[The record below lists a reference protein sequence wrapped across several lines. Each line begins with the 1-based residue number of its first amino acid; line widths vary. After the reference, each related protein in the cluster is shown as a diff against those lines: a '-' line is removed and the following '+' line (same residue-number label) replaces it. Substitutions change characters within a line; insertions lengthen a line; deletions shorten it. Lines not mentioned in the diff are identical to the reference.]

1 MFAVIHSGMSD
12 SSKPYAND
20 WSSALAEIS
29 ELVPIDETARRFKAF
44 LRARGVKS
52 ASDLLR
58 LALVYA
64 IGNSLRG
71 SSAWAQASAVAEV
84 SGPALHRR
92 LAHAADWLEFIAR
105 ELLEATR
112 PQISGAWQGWR
123 LRVVDASTICQ
134 PGADRTT
141 WRLHVSYDL
150 SGGVDGLQLTDDRGA
165 ERLTR
170 FAWQPG
176 DIVLGDRGYARPGDL
191 APVIESGAHLVVRVG
206 WNSLRLLTPQAVPF
220 DLFAALAA
228 LEGSTASHPVLVDT
242 HDPARPL
249 LPLRLIVGR
258 LPPDKAEAARK
269 KVMARAIKAGKKV
282 DPRSLQAAGFVMLL
296 TSLPHAHT
304 AEAILDLYRLRWQIE
319 LLFKRFKSLLGLGG
333 LPAKK
338 RDLARSW
345 IYAKLIVALLA
356 EKAARRLADSSPSAP
371 PQGASG
377 EASLGS
383 RALLHP
389 HLHPSH
395 LCRR

>member
-1 MFAVIHSGMSD
+1 MSD
-12 SSKPYAND
+12 SLRAYAND

-29 ELVPIDETARRFKAF
+29 ELVSIDETARKFKAF

-92 LAHAADWLEFIAR
+92 LANAADWLEFIAC
-105 ELLEATR
+105 ELVEATR

-150 SGGVDGLQLTDDRGA
+150 SGGVDSLQLTDDQGA

-176 DIVLGDRGYARPGDL
+176 DLVLGDRGYARPGDL

-228 LEGSTASHPVLVDT
+228 LEGGTASHPVLVDT
-242 HDPARPL
+242 HDPAQPL

-269 KVMARAIKAGKKV
+269 KAMARAIKAGKKV

-319 LLFKRFKSLLGLGG
+319 LLFKRFKSLLGLGD

-338 RDLARSW
+338 PDLARSW

-356 EKAARRLADSSPSAP
+356 EKAARKLADSSPSAP

-377 EASLGS
+377 KASLGS

-389 HLHPSH
+389 HLRPGH